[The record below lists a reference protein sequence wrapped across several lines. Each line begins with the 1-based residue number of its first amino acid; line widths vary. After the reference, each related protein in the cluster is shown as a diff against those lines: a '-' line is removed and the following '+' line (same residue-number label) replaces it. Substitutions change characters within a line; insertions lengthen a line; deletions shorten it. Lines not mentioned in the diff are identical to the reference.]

1 MLKDVNI
8 FKAGLQTAESG
19 MSREFT
25 VGELDEIVK
34 SYDPLTHEAPIRIG
48 HEDNDKVPAWGW
60 VKSLIRKG
68 EDLYAKVDFSPL
80 AQDFIKDGLY
90 KKVSASFYSPASKIN
105 PHPGKWSLRHVA
117 LLGAQPPAVKGLKG
131 FAYEEFPMDCWSF
144 SSELKP
150 EEIYDP
156 ELGPTIKENMSPLK
170 MLKDRLDKAREES
183 KMESGGE
190 ADMVEV
196 EVNMKEKEVEVEEVS
211 TNDEEIKDK
220 TEPET
225 ASEKVEETVKEK
237 AKAKPKTKAK
247 AKKDPEPEMEKDSE
261 DVEMK
266 ETAEVKKDSEGEEDL
281 AKVIEEEVSGLLK
294 ELNVEVEVEDMQEQ
308 LVEEVEVKEFK
319 KEKEKKVSYSEVE
332 NPDMDKI
339 ISRIKELEEANSKLK
354 ADVEFAERKAFR
366 TSLKSFT
373 DTLYDSGKL
382 TESVIK
388 QSDLVDYM
396 EGLEYGTYQ
405 FSEGESIIT
414 PLVNLLN
421 RLPQIISY
429 GEVAPETEKVYS
441 EPQDPHEKAL
451 QLARE
456 SGISYSEALKKALF
470 G

>member
-1 MLKDVNI
+1 
-8 FKAGLQTAESG
+8 
-19 MSREFT
+19 
-25 VGELDEIVK
+25 
-34 SYDPLTHEAPIRIG
+34 
-48 HEDNDKVPAWGW
+48 
-60 VKSLIRKG
+60 
-68 EDLYAKVDFSPL
+68 
-80 AQDFIKDGLY
+80 
-90 KKVSASFYSPASKIN
+90 
-105 PHPGKWSLRHVA
+105 
-117 LLGAQPPAVKGLKG
+117 
-131 FAYEEFPMDCWSF
+131 
-144 SSELKP
+144 
-150 EEIYDP
+150 
-156 ELGPTIKENMSPLK
+156 
-170 MLKDRLDKAREES
+170 DKAREES

-196 EVNMKEKEVEVEEVS
+196 EVNMKEKDVEVEEVS

-281 AKVIEEEVSGLLK
+281 AKVIEEEVSELLK